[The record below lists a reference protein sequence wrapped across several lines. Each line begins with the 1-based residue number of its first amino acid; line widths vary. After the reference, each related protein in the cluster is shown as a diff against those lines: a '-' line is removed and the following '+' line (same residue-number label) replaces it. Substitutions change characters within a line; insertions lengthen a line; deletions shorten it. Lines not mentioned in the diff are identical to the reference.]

1 MTDVQEHTLTAG
13 PDAAGQRLDRVVTAA
28 LPDLSRA
35 HVQHLIEDGQV
46 TLNGRPAR
54 AGHKL
59 RPGDVVRVTV
69 PPPAP
74 AADLQPEALPLTIVY
89 EDEAVIVIDKP
100 AGLVVHPAPGHAGGT
115 LVNAVLAHAPQVA
128 MNGTVRPGIV
138 HRLDK
143 DTSGLMVVAKTD
155 AARAALVEQFT
166 GRTVLKEYLALVHGQ
181 PAAQAVVD
189 APIGR
194 DPRNRQR
201 MAVVADGRPAQT
213 EIAVVETFPGYAL
226 VQARL
231 RTGRTHQ
238 IRVHLAFIGHPIVG
252 DPVYGRRATPVLA
265 AAGRVRMQ
273 RLPLA
278 RQFLHAARLG
288 FTMPTGGEWREF
300 SSPLPP
306 DLAATLALLRA
317 GA

>member
-1 MTDVQEHTLTAG
+1 MISFGPNEQEVGERVDVVLAARGAVTRTLAQRALRDGAVLVNGAG
-13 PDAAGQRLDRVVTAA
+13 ARPSHRLE
-28 LPDLSRA
+28 
-35 HVQHLIEDGQV
+35 I
-46 TLNGRPAR
+46 
-54 AGHKL
+54 
-59 RPGDVVRVTV
+59 GDVVEGELPEAQVA
-69 PPPAP
+69 AP
-74 AADLQPEALPLTIVY
+74 AAENIGIEVRY
-89 EDEAVIVIDKP
+89 RDEWLLVISKP
-100 AGLVVHPAPGHAGGT
+100 PGLVTHPARGHDSGT
-115 LVNAVLAHAPQVA
+115 LVNALLGLGVPLSNQ
-128 MNGTVRPGIV
+128 GSIRPGIV

-155 AARAALVEQFT
+155 AARAALVEQFA
-166 GRTVLKEYLALVHGQ
+166 GRTVLKEYLALVHGH

-201 MAVVADGRPAQT
+201 MGVVADGRPAQT

-252 DPVYGRRATPVLA
+252 DPVYGRRATPVFE
-265 AAGRVRMQ
+265 AAGKVRMQ

-288 FTMPTGGEWREF
+288 FSLPAGGEWREF

-306 DLAATLALLRA
+306 DLDATLALLRA

>member
-1 MTDVQEHTLTAG
+1 VVAADGAG
-13 PDAAGQRLDRVVTAA
+13 ERLDRFLALR
-28 LPDLSRA
+28 LPDVSRSRVRA
-35 HVQHLIEDGQV
+35 LIDAGEV
-46 TLNGRPAR
+46 AVNGRPGR
-54 AGHKL
+54 AATRVGA
-59 RPGDVVRVTV
+59 GDALEVRL
-69 PPPAP
+69 PPAV
-74 AADLQPEALPLTIVY
+74 AVDLAPEPIPLRVVY
-89 EDEAVIVIDKP
+89 EDADLLVVDKP

-115 LVNAVLAHAPQVA
+115 LVNAVLAHAPAVA
-128 MNGTVRPGIV
+128 MNGTLRPGIV

-155 AARAALVEQFT
+155 AARAALVEQFV

-201 MAVVADGRPAQT
+201 MGVVADGRPAQT
-213 EIAVVETFPGYAL
+213 EVAVVETFPGYAL

-238 IRVHLAFIGHPIVG
+238 IRVHLAFIGHPLVG
-252 DPVYGRRATPVLA
+252 DPVYGRRATPVLE
-265 AAGRVRMQ
+265 AAGRVRLQ

-288 FTMPTGGEWREF
+288 FSLPAGGEWREF
-300 SSPLPP
+300 NSPLPP